1 MDIQEQI
8 NFYKGKRELPKIE
21 NFNKQYE
28 VSRHEIFTNRSR
40 YPDRQ
45 VVTDYYDEN
54 GVKQTST
61 ITIPLNR
68 IGLPYQKKIVNI
80 ATTFFCGE
88 PIKYT
93 NNNEDNEIYDA
104 FIKVVEKNKME
115 FVDKEIL
122 TAVGRFTECAELW
135 YHIEEENKY
144 YGFSSAFRLKV
155 KVLTPDIYNLYP
167 KFDDNDD
174 LISFAREFKKDS
186 KNIFEVYTA
195 DKIIRYEREKDN
207 WQLVKEV
214 ANPIG
219 KIPVVF
225 YKQKNVEWEDVQTG
239 IERLEQIYSYTA
251 ESNDR
256 FAFPILV
263 LEGEVQGQLAND
275 KAGKVLQVSENGR
288 ASFVAPP
295 NANESLSREIDRLER
310 DIHDFTATP
319 NISFDNMKGLGN
331 MLAGSSAQFLFL
343 SAHLKVMDKLAI
355 YIPAFQ
361 RRASVIKSYLQVFNT
376 KLLGKDLDVKPIIT
390 PFVINNE
397 AEFLRFLMEA
407 NGNKPIYSQK
417 HTMERAGVKNP
428 DEMMKQIS
436 EEDNYKTEIDN
447 SKQFV

>member
-135 YHIEEENKY
+135 YHIEEENKH

-207 WQLVKEV
+207 WQLVKKV

-225 YKQKNVEWEDVQTG
+225 YKQENVEWEDVQTG
-239 IERLEQIYSYTA
+239 IERLERIYSYTG

-275 KAGKVLQVSENGR
+275 KAGKVLQVSENGS

-310 DIHDFTATP
+310 DVHDFTATP

-331 MLAGSSAQFLFL
+331 MLAGSSAEFLFL

-355 YIPAFQ
+355 YVPAFQ

>member
-104 FIKVVEKNKME
+104 FKKVVEKNKME

-135 YHIEEENKY
+135 YHIEEENKH

-207 WQLVKEV
+207 WQLVKKV

-225 YKQKNVEWEDVQTG
+225 YKQENVEWEDVQTG
-239 IERLEQIYSYTA
+239 IERLEQIYSYTG

-310 DIHDFTATP
+310 DVHDFTATP

-355 YIPAFQ
+355 YVPAFQ

>member
-21 NFNKQYE
+21 NFNKQYK

-225 YKQKNVEWEDVQTG
+225 YKQENVEWEDVQTG
-239 IERLEQIYSYTA
+239 IERLEQIYSYTG

-275 KAGKVLQVSENGR
+275 KAGKVLQVSENGS

-295 NANESLSREIDRLER
+295 NANESLSKEIDRLER
-310 DIHDFTATP
+310 DVHDFTATP

-331 MLAGSSAQFLFL
+331 MLAGSSAEFLFL

-355 YIPAFQ
+355 YVPAFQ

-447 SKQFV
+447 SKQFI